1 MNKKYL
7 KNLNWAV
14 FTMVDRS
21 TQDDRKSK
29 INVCG
34 LFENPVDAEDSFIP
48 NLPNPER
55 KRYILH
61 VDYLERFEEFY
72 NFVQD
77 LNEKYGE
84 HAIFHLKDGD
94 FTSDEENRFRDML
107 NIWTDLKIKYIR
119 RATK

>member
-29 INVCG
+29 IHVCG
-34 LFENPVDAEDSFIP
+34 LFENPVVAEDSFIP

-55 KRYILH
+55 KCYILH
-61 VDYLERFEEFY
+61 MDYLERFEEFY

-84 HAIFHLKDGD
+84 HAIFHLKDGN
-94 FTSDEENRFRDML
+94 FTSDEENRFRYML
-107 NIWTDLKIKYIR
+107 NIWTDLRIK
-119 RATK
+119 